1 LFIYSIK
8 SRFLVNLIVA
18 AAEVSVHSRAATVK
32 KEEAGVEAA
41 VEETDRV
48 ESGGEET
55 DGDLEFWDESE
66 ITWGRLLFIVSK
78 ISAAVV
84 N

>member
-8 SRFLVNLIVA
+8 SRFLANLIVA

-41 VEETDRV
+41 VEETVRV

-66 ITWGRLLFIVSK
+66 ITWGRLLFIGSK